1 MSAQLMGLVREL
13 KALNARKKA
22 GEELSASDETR
33 RKELKVF
40 LKAQLE
46 GTGSGG
52 NEPASSSVSGPPP
65 VAAPAATPAPPVRA
79 PAQPPPRPVPA
90 AVRAAVP
97 AAVPAAAPVAAAP
110 KPASSYVPKKDIF
123 AIGGAAAFIEAA
135 VNSDAVKKT
144 DGWSNRKSVASAAD
158 IADVEAAADSAVRA
172 TRKRARVTSPE
183 DVELQIQ
190 EMGGGYT
197 PPDNDYVMEQYY
209 GDYFSEGLSLASMTE
224 SADLKPIDPR
234 EVQFRQAIDV
244 AVGSGS
250 GSVTVTVPPG
260 LAFLDDF
267 PALYSRRVLAPPV
280 DEANAAAADD
290 PTLLIG
296 RRKVTIHLL
305 NGEKKQG
312 SVRALR
318 RGELGL
324 KLESGG
330 GVVEEIGIMQVKAIF
345 VHLQPNAQ
353 HIAGNGRTLTVL
365 FRDQRAVQGEST
377 DYEPGAQ
384 VFTLVPP
391 AGRGQFEKIVINA
404 VAVSSVT

>member
-52 NEPASSSVSGPPP
+52 NEPAPSSVSGPPP
-65 VAAPAATPAPPVRA
+65 VAAPAAAPTPPVRA
-79 PAQPPPRPVPA
+79 PAAPPPRPAP
-90 AVRAAVP
+90 AAVP
-97 AAVPAAAPVAAAP
+97 AAVPAAAAP
-110 KPASSYVPKKDIF
+110 KPASSYVPKKDVF

-144 DGWSNRKSVASAAD
+144 DGWSNRRSVASAAD
-158 IADVEAAADSAVRA
+158 IADSESAADSAVRA
-172 TRKRARVTSPE
+172 NRKRARVTSPE

-190 EMGGGYT
+190 EVGGGYT
-197 PPDNDYVMEQYY
+197 PPDNDFVMEQYY
-209 GDYFSEGLSLASMTE
+209 GDYFSEGLSLANMTE

-234 EVQFRQAIDV
+234 EMQFRQAIDV

-250 GSVTVTVPPG
+250 GSVNVTVPPG

-267 PALYSRRVLAPPV
+267 SALYSRRVLAPPV
-280 DEANAAAADD
+280 DEASAAAADD

-330 GVVEEIGIMQVKAIF
+330 GVVEEIGLMQVKAIF

-353 HIAGNGRTLTVL
+353 PIAGNGRTLTVL

-384 VFTLVPP
+384 VFTLVPS